1 MKSKTY
7 SELNSLSSF
16 EERFEYLKLNGRV
29 GGVTFGSKRQLNQTL
44 YKSKEWLSVRDRVII
59 RDNGCDLGVSGR
71 EIVGKALVH
80 HIEPIT
86 PQDIQARNL
95 EKLLNMDNAICCCLN
110 THNLIHYGDISNAVI
125 EPIERTPNDTCPWKQ

>member
-86 PQDIQARNL
+86 IEDVINRNS
-95 EKLLNMDNAICCCLN
+95 KVFDMDNLITVSHN
-110 THNLIHYGDISNAVI
+110 THEAIHYGDENILI
-125 EPIERTPNDTCPWKQ
+125 KDPIERTANDTCPWKK